1 MSFLILTQR
10 VMWWWSTFQG
20 TFLIFLVFYISFL
33 ELLFL
38 FQFPVGNILFILV
51 ILLNATY
58 IWYWLKYFWWCRSKR
73 ITSSHKLRSC
83 TLWKVHAHNNASGNW
98 ALFAHGYDFFFLNRI
113 MLHVSWLVSTA
124 YYIQENPTTLLLIQC
139 SYHWFSHK
147 QLLFDNQLI
156 WIS

>member
-98 ALFAHGYDFFFLNRI
+98 ALFVHGYDFFFFKSNNASCFMISIYCL
-113 MLHVSWLVSTA
+113 LHTRKSD
-124 YYIQENPTTLLLIQC
+124 YIVINPVFLSLI
-139 SYHWFSHK
+139 FA
-147 QLLFDNQLI
+147 
-156 WIS
+156 